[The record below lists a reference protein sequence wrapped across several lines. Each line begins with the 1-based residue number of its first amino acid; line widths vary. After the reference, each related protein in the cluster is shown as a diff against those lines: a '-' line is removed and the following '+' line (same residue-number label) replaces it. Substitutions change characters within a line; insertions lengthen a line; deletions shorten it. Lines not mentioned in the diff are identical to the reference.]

1 MRELIN
7 QPKWVK
13 QAAYF
18 LGSQALTLLGS
29 SLVQYAMMWHI
40 TLDTESGFMMTLYI
54 ICGFVPM
61 FIVSPFA
68 GVWADRYDRKWLIM
82 LSDGGI
88 AFATFILAILYYMG
102 YGSNTLIL
110 VMAVVRAIGGGV
122 QSPAISAILPQIV
135 PKEALTKVNG
145 VNASLQAVIMFISP
159 MLSAGLIS
167 LTTMPNIFMIDVVT
181 AVFAIVVLHYFLKIP
196 ARTQG
201 SSEAQMSY
209 WEDFK
214 LGLRYVV
221 THRFLKVFFAVFA
234 VMFILMAPVSFL
246 TPLQITRNYGEEV
259 WRLSALEMIFSIGML
274 LGGALITRWGG
285 FSNRMVTIAVSGVV
299 ISICTILMGVLTPF
313 WPYISMMGIFGIM
326 MPFFN
331 TPSTV
336 IIQENVE
343 EAYLGRVFGVLGMI
357 QTSMMPLGMLVFGPL
372 ADIVKIEWMLIF
384 TGSCLFL
391 LSLYVFQNTTLR
403 LAGEVSE
410 ASDTKLERGL
420 NDDD

>member
-159 MLSAGLIS
+159 MLSAGLLS
-167 LTTMPNIFMIDVVT
+167 LTTMPYIFMIDVVT

-410 ASDTKLERGL
+410 ASDTKLERIERR
-420 NDDD
+420 